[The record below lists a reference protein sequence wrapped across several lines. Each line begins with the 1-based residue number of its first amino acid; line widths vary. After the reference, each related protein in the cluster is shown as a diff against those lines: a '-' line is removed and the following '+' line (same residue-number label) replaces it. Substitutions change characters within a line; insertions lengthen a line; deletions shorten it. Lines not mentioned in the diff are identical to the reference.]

1 MSAPGIPVSMLRR
14 AVLRGGIAL
23 CLATLPALAAG
34 TAGSSEPG
42 AFIEAG
48 TRELSQY
55 LWTNRPLVVFAD
67 TPADPRYTEQMEML
81 LADPDGLTARDVV
94 VLTDTD
100 PAARSPLR
108 QALRPRGFVVVLID
122 KDGVIK
128 LRKPS
133 PWTVREIGRAIDKT
147 PLRQDEIRLRRG
159 NGP

>member
-1 MSAPGIPVSMLRR
+1 MSAPGNPVSMFRR
-14 AVLRGGIAL
+14 AVLRAGVLL
-23 CLATLPALAAG
+23 CLAVQPALAEG
-34 TAGSSEPG
+34 TADSGEPG

-48 TRELSQY
+48 TRELSEY
-55 LWTNRPLVVFAD
+55 LWTARPLVVFAD
-67 TPADPRYTEQMEML
+67 SPADPRYTEQMEML
-81 LADPDGLTARDVV
+81 RADLAGLGERDVV
-94 VLTDTD
+94 ILTDTD

-133 PWTVREIGRAIDKT
+133 PWTVREISRSIDKT

-159 NGP
+159 SGS